1 MEATSNIYTAI
12 IGIMNDV
19 PVIGKDSK
27 NTQQGFMYR
36 GIDAMYNELHG
47 LFAKHGVFVTSEV
60 LDITREERVSKAGS
74 ALIYTVQKVK
84 FTFTHISG
92 TSVSSTITGE
102 GMDSADKG
110 SNKSLSIALKYA
122 LMQLLLIPTEELK
135 ASDPDAETHEIQPK
149 SAAQPVVPAQA
160 APKPNLK
167 TGTDTW
173 NAAVVELSKHEGLVF
188 DFFDKVRKK
197 YALTEANEKLM
208 TEEADKV
215 RASQVTEPTEAEKVA
230 ALNKQ
235 STPAAEITQEIR
247 DKVAA
252 ATDIPT
258 LTDLYNDNT
267 VLHSNKEFLEMFS
280 ARKKQITFPP
290 KGNAKRGTAAA

>member
-1 MEATSNIYTAI
+1 METKTNITIYKKLAE
-12 IGIMNDV
+12 V
-19 PVIGKDSK
+19 KAKIGKLTKDTANPFFKSK
-27 NTQQGFMYR
+27 YADINQLIEMT
-36 GIDAMYNELHG
+36 DPVLAEHG
-47 LFAKHGVFVTSEV
+47 LLSLQPIVDGHVVTQVIDVDTGDMVTSS
-60 LDITREERVSKAGS
+60 LKLPDLADAQKIGS
-74 ALIYTVQKVK
+74 A
-84 FTFTHISG
+84 
-92 TSVSSTITGE
+92 ITYFRRYSLKSLLNIQEEDDDANKAAGN
-102 GMDSADKG
+102 K
-110 SNKSLSIALKYA
+110 SNKDDGK
-122 LMQLLLIPTEELK
+122 Q
-135 ASDPDAETHEIQPK
+135 QP
-149 SAAQPVVPAQA
+149 AT
-160 APKPNLK
+160 KPNLQP
-167 TGTDTW
+167 GTDTW

-197 YALTEANEKLM
+197 YALIEANEKLM

-215 RASQVTEPTEAEKVA
+215 RASQVTEPTEAERVA

-258 LTDLYNDNT
+258 LTALYNDNT

-290 KGNAKRGTAAA
+290 KGNAKRATVAA